1 MNIYLIT
8 EDGSSF
14 CVRAKTMAEAINVC
28 EKSYIEDAM
37 EIDDSTTEDY
47 ERGYY
52 HAEILQSC
60 ALIGELRN

>member
-14 CVRAKTMAEAINVC
+14 CVRARTMAEAIKVC
-28 EKSYIEDAM
+28 EKSFIEDAM
-37 EIDDSTTEDY
+37 EQDKSTTEGY

-52 HAEILQSC
+52 HTEILQSC
-60 ALIGELRN
+60 ALVGALRN